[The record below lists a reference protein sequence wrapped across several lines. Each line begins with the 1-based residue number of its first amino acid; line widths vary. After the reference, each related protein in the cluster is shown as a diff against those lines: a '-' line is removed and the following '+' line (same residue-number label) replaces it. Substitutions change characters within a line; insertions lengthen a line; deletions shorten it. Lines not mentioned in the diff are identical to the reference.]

1 MLYFKSCS
9 RCRGDMHFDMDVY
22 GAYKACL
29 MCGYIVNLRLL
40 ARAETANR
48 VAVKTSRTAT

>member
-1 MLYFKSCS
+1 
-9 RCRGDMHFDMDVY
+9 MHFDMDVY